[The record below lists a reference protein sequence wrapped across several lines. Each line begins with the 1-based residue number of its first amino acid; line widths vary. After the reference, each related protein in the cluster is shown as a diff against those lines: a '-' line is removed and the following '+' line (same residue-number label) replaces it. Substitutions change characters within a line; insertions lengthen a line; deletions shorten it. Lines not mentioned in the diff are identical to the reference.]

1 MDYPLKYQTKESII
15 QLRWLYGNAID
26 IMTADLCDPEDYID
40 FLGAALAAPII
51 LPPKVL
57 WRRLRPSSQDC

>member
-26 IMTADLCDPEDYID
+26 IMTANLCDPEDIV
-40 FLGAALAAPII
+40 
-51 LPPKVL
+51 VL
-57 WRRLRPSSQDC
+57 H

>member
-57 WRRLRPSSQDC
+57 